1 MVNRSSFGGKKARRR
16 RRLRASGIVLW
27 DINQLVNMPLT
38 ATYGRAAM
46 PPYAARSAGIRTRG
60 LSNLLLNRG
69 WCDSTSTFMTH
80 FPQPHPS
87 RRASRVQLGDSV
99 LAAIRL
105 EDGRRTKAK
114 LQTISVTGGLLQ
126 LAQSLAQGDFVEV
139 AFQTQAGPVH
149 GMAEVLHPTQRRSD
163 GVLQAFRFVALE
175 EEDHRRLRTSLD
187 HVADRNLLGMKSS
200 GFSTY

>member
-1 MVNRSSFGGKKARRR
+1 
-16 RRLRASGIVLW
+16 
-27 DINQLVNMPLT
+27 
-38 ATYGRAAM
+38 
-46 PPYAARSAGIRTRG
+46 
-60 LSNLLLNRG
+60 
-69 WCDSTSTFMTH
+69 MTQ

-87 RRASRVQLGDSV
+87 RRAARVQLGDSV

-149 GMAEVLHPTQRRSD
+149 GMAEVLSPTLQMND
-163 GVLQAFRFVALE
+163 GVLQPFRFVAIE
-175 EEDHRRLRTSLD
+175 DDDHRRLRTSLD
-187 HVADRNLLGMKSS
+187 HVVDRKHPGMKASA
-200 GFSTY
+200 FSNY

>member
-1 MVNRSSFGGKKARRR
+1 
-16 RRLRASGIVLW
+16 
-27 DINQLVNMPLT
+27 
-38 ATYGRAAM
+38 
-46 PPYAARSAGIRTRG
+46 
-60 LSNLLLNRG
+60 
-69 WCDSTSTFMTH
+69 MTQ

-87 RRASRVQLGDSV
+87 RRAARIQLGDSV

-149 GMAEVLHPTQRRSD
+149 GMAEVLSPTRQMND
-163 GVLQAFRFVALE
+163 GVLQPFRFVALGDD
-175 EEDHRRLRTSLD
+175 DHRALRMVVDSA
-187 HVADRNLLGMKSS
+187 ADRSFQGIRSSQWTAPKSV
-200 GFSTY
+200 